1 MKNVVLENIGKLSD
15 VTDKLFEK
23 EKLGLTGMEISINN
37 LAANEGNPFVHTHQQ
52 NEELYIVIKGS
63 GVFYADGE
71 EFGVQEGS
79 LIRVEP
85 EAERAIAAGGQGID
99 GLFLLEYRLIYFNG
113 CEQAEYIRKG
123 CQREFPVCQAMKGGI
138 AS

>member
-85 EAERAIAAGGQGID
+85 EAERAIAAGDQGMTYICIQAAKDSLKQYTMTD
-99 GLFLLEYRLIYFNG
+99 GKLSDS
-113 CEQAEYIRKG
+113 K
-123 CQREFPVCQAMKGGI
+123 
-138 AS
+138 ASWI

>member
-1 MKNVVLENIGKLSD
+1 MKNAVLENIGKLSD

-85 EAERAIAAGGQGID
+85 EAERAIAAGGQGMTYICIQTAKGSLKQYTMTD
-99 GLFLLEYRLIYFNG
+99 GKLSDS
-113 CEQAEYIRKG
+113 K
-123 CQREFPVCQAMKGGI
+123 
-138 AS
+138 ASWM

>member
-37 LAANEGNPFVHTHQQ
+37 LVANEGNPFVHTHQQ

-63 GVFYADGE
+63 GVLPHQG
-71 EFGVQEGS
+71 G
-79 LIRVEP
+79 
-85 EAERAIAAGGQGID
+85 AGGGACHCGRWPGHDLHLHSD
-99 GLFLLEYRLIYFNG
+99 GKGQFEAVHYDRR
-113 CEQAEYIRKG
+113 QA
-123 CQREFPVCQAMKGGI
+123 Q
-138 AS
+138 

>member
-1 MKNVVLENIGKLSD
+1 MKNVVLENIGKLSG

-37 LAANEGNPFVHTHQQ
+37 LAAKEGNPFVHTHQQ

-71 EFGVQEGS
+71 EFPVQEGS

-85 EAERAIAAGGQGID
+85 EAERGIAAGSQGMTYICIQAAKDSLKQYTMMD
-99 GLFLLEYRLIYFNG
+99 GKLSDS
-113 CEQAEYIRKG
+113 K
-123 CQREFPVCQAMKGGI
+123 
-138 AS
+138 ASWM

>member
-1 MKNVVLENIGKLSD
+1 MKNVVLENIGMLSE

-85 EAERAIAAGGQGID
+85 EAERAIAAGDRGMTYICIQTVKGSLKQYTMTD
-99 GLFLLEYRLIYFNG
+99 GKLSDS
-113 CEQAEYIRKG
+113 K
-123 CQREFPVCQAMKGGI
+123 
-138 AS
+138 ASWM

>member
-1 MKNVVLENIGKLSD
+1 MKNVVLENIGKLSG

-23 EKLGLTGMEISINN
+23 EKLGLTGMVISINN

-85 EAERAIAAGGQGID
+85 EAERAIAAGGQGMTYICIQAKEGSLEGYTMTD
-99 GLFLLEYRLIYFNG
+99 AEITERENLL
-113 CEQAEYIRKG
+113 
-123 CQREFPVCQAMKGGI
+123 
-138 AS
+138 

>member
-1 MKNVVLENIGKLSD
+1 MKNVVLENIGKLSG

-37 LAANEGNPFVHTHQQ
+37 LAAKEGNPFVHTHQQ

-71 EFGVQEGS
+71 EFPVQEGS

-85 EAERAIAAGGQGID
+85 EAERGIAAGSQGMTYICIQAAKDSLKQYTRMD
-99 GLFLLEYRLIYFNG
+99 GKLSDS
-113 CEQAEYIRKG
+113 K
-123 CQREFPVCQAMKGGI
+123 
-138 AS
+138 ASWM

>member
-1 MKNVVLENIGKLSD
+1 MEANKIKNVVLENIGKLSD

-85 EAERAIAAGGQGID
+85 EAERAIAAGDQGMTYICIQAAKGSLKQYTMTD
-99 GLFLLEYRLIYFNG
+99 GKLSDS
-113 CEQAEYIRKG
+113 K
-123 CQREFPVCQAMKGGI
+123 
-138 AS
+138 ASWM

>member
-1 MKNVVLENIGKLSD
+1 MKNVVLENIGKLSG

-37 LAANEGNPFVHTHQQ
+37 LAPKEGNPFVHTHQQ

-71 EFGVQEGS
+71 EFPVQEGS

-85 EAERAIAAGGQGID
+85 EAERGIAAGSQGMTYICIQAAKDSLKQYTMTD
-99 GLFLLEYRLIYFNG
+99 GKLSDS
-113 CEQAEYIRKG
+113 K
-123 CQREFPVCQAMKGGI
+123 
-138 AS
+138 ASWM